1 MMYPVNPLV
10 CTPDIDSLTQASERA
25 PLSLLA
31 AAALCARNA
40 LVVEHRGE
48 FEAHLADA
56 VAEDPTPAIS
66 LVAMQAIDHIDDLLE
81 SLRLYEATLRDHLR
95 ARLYQDMPF

>member
-40 LVVEHRGE
+40 LVVEHRDE
-48 FEAHLADA
+48 FEAYLADA

-66 LVAMQAIDHIDDLLE
+66 LVAMQAIDHIDVLLE